1 MFLEINNLIVHYE
14 KNEAIRDVSLN
25 MEFGDI
31 IAIIGSNGAG
41 KSTILRTISGL
52 NKPTSG
58 EISFDGR
65 RIDGLSP
72 KNVVNLGVAHVLEE
86 RRLFPYMTVRENLNM
101 GAYRRKDKIKIKDDL
116 DKIYDYFPIIKD
128 RTNQLAGTL
137 SGGEQQ
143 MVALARALM
152 SGPRLMLLDEPSL
165 GLAPLVVKTVAQI
178 IKKINSEQV
187 GIVLVEQNARMAL
200 SISNRAYVLETGQ
213 ITMSGN
219 SKDLLN
225 DENVNKAYL
234 GG

>member
-1 MFLEINNLIVHYE
+1 MLLEINELRVHY
-14 KNEAIRDVSLN
+14 KKVEAIRNVSLS
-25 MEFGDI
+25 MDFGEI

-58 EISFDGR
+58 EILFEGK

-72 KNVVNLGVAHVLEE
+72 KNVVNLGIAHVLEE

-101 GAYRRKDKIKIKDDL
+101 GAYRRKNKLKIKKDL
-116 DKIYDYFPIIKD
+116 EKMYDYFPILSD
-128 RTNQLAGTL
+128 RSNQMAGTL

-152 SGPRLMLLDEPSL
+152 SAPHLMILDEPSL
-165 GLAPLVVKTVAQI
+165 GLAPLIVQKVARI
-178 IKKINSEQV
+178 IKKINGEKV
-187 GIVLVEQNARMAL
+187 GIILVEQNAKMAL
-200 SISNRAYVLETGQ
+200 SISSKAYVLETGE
-213 ITMSGN
+213 ISMSGK
-219 SKDLLN
+219 SKDLLM
-225 DENVNKAYL
+225 DDNVKKAYL